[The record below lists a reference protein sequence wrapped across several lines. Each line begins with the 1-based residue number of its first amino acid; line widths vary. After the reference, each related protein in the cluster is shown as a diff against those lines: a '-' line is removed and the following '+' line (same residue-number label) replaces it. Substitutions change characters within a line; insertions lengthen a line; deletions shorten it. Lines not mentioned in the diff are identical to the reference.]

1 MKVLITG
8 GAGYVGTGLI
18 YSLIN
23 ESDIEEIVIFDNL
36 SRPNFNLFIGHQKL
50 DSSKLRFVNAEIL
63 DSRSLKKA
71 LDGIDVV
78 YHLAAKVT
86 TPFADENPH
95 LFEQVNH
102 WGTAELIYAIEES
115 DSVKKLVYLSST
127 SVYGSTTGK
136 KSATVE
142 TAPNPKTFYGISK
155 MRGEDH
161 VKRLANKM
169 PVYIFRCGNVYG
181 YNKSMRFDS
190 VINRFMFDANFVSRI
205 QLNGK
210 GSQSRPFI
218 HIDKA
223 SEVLAN
229 VISSD
234 LESGVYNL
242 IDKNLSIIEIS
253 EHINEL
259 YPDMEMLFVNQH
271 LTLRELTVDRDT
283 RLDVLIKSKS
293 RSLKEELDEFK
304 EKFSF
309 QG

>member
-8 GAGYVGTGLI
+8 GAGYIGTSLV
-18 YSLIN
+18 YSLV
-23 ESDIEEIVIFDNL
+23 EDSEIEEIVIFDNL

-50 DSSKLRFVNAEIL
+50 DSSKLRFVNSEIL

-71 LDGIDVV
+71 LVGIDVV

-102 WGTAELIYAIEES
+102 WGTAELVYAIEES
-115 DSVKKLVYLSST
+115 DVKKLVYVSST
-127 SVYGSTTGK
+127 SVYGSTKGK
-136 KSATVE
+136 NSANADTS
-142 TAPNPKTFYGISK
+142 PNPKTFYGISK

-161 VKRLANKM
+161 VKRLAPKM
-169 PVYIFRCGNVYG
+169 PVFIFRCGNVYG

-190 VINRFMFDANFVSRI
+190 VINKFMFDANFVGRI

-210 GSQSRPFI
+210 GSQNRPFI
-218 HIDKA
+218 HIDRA
-223 SEVLAN
+223 TEILAN
-229 VISSD
+229 VISSN

-271 LTLRELTVDRDT
+271 LTLRELKVDRDT
-283 RLDVLIKSKS
+283 RLDDLIKTKS

-304 EKFSF
+304 LKFSF